1 MGDVRWIPQFNM
13 GHIEDYFF
21 VAIGLDFFSFQ
32 DMRKHL
38 QQTTTVPIQFS
49 DLITY
54 GLIAYIFN
62 DTKWLCVCTLS
73 SLTHNFN
80 RFSNYLDYI
89 QHTLLLQ
96 YWMFKVRWSTNQ
108 KTIGSETNRNQTKI
122 SKQWQEC
129 HVAF

>member
-1 MGDVRWIPQFNM
+1 MNLVTTEKEPRREDGRCALDSSIQYGEANERLEM

-96 YWMFKVRWSTNQ
+96 Y
-108 KTIGSETNRNQTKI
+108 
-122 SKQWQEC
+122 
-129 HVAF
+129 